1 MSRYQ
6 SFAALRHPGFRM
18 FFFGNATAMLAD
30 NMEHVIT
37 YWVMFHKFNSPALS
51 GFATISHWLPYLV
64 FAVPV
69 GAIADRVDPR
79 RLIQLGMMV
88 FMSVSL
94 AWGVLIATD
103 TLQIWHAMILLI
115 LHGLAGVF
123 WMTPGQLLLHDIVGA
138 EHLQSAVR
146 SNATARYVGTMLG
159 PAVGSTLI
167 QVMTPAHALYCNML
181 IYLPLFIWLWKAPY
195 GPKFRITKHVPRA
208 IQGFTD
214 VFATLRVMA
223 GNHTLLSMT
232 LLAGLASMFIGI
244 AYQPQMPGFASM
256 LGHGNPGM
264 AYAVLLAADATGS
277 LVAGF
282 LLESRGLLPPR
293 PATALVLAGLWA
305 VSLATF
311 ALSDSYPLAIAALF
325 AAGFL
330 ELSYGAMTQ
339 TLVQLN
345 APAEMRGRVIG
356 VFAMSA
362 LGMRMFSGITV
373 GLTGEVIGIRASLS
387 MSAGLLLVSVMMLYW
402 WGRRTQPVIS
412 ASSSGLQ
419 R

>member
-1 MSRYQ
+1 MTQ
-6 SFAALRHPGFRM
+6 LKSFAALRHPGFRM
-18 FFFGNATAMLAD
+18 FFIGNATAMLAD

-37 YWVMFHKFNSPALS
+37 YWVIFQKFNSPALS
-51 GFATISHWLPYLV
+51 GFATISHWLPFLV
-64 FAVPV
+64 FAVPAGV
-69 GAIADRVDPR
+69 LADRVDPR
-79 RLIQLGMMV
+79 RMIQVGMLL

-115 LHGLAGVF
+115 LHGLAGVC

-138 EHLQSAVR
+138 EQLQSAVR

-159 PAVGSTLI
+159 PAVGSAML
-167 QVMTPAHALYCNML
+167 QVMTPAHALFINML
-181 IYLPLFIWLWKAPY
+181 IYLPLFIWLWKASY
-195 GPKFRITKHVPRA
+195 GPKFRLTKHVPRA
-208 IQGFTD
+208 IGGFAD
-214 VFATLRVMA
+214 VFATLRIIA

-256 LGHGNPGM
+256 LGHGNPGA
-264 AYAVLLAADATGS
+264 AYAVLLAADAAGS

-293 PATALVLAGLWA
+293 PATALVLTGLWA
-305 VSLATF
+305 ASLAIF

-325 AAGFL
+325 AAGFF
-330 ELSYGAMTQ
+330 ELSYGTMTQ

-345 APAEMRGRVIG
+345 APVEMRGRVIG
-356 VFAMSA
+356 VFAMAA

-373 GLTGEVIGIRASLS
+373 GLMGEAIGIRSSLS
-387 MSAGLLLVSVMMLYW
+387 LGAGLLLVSVLVLYW
-402 WGRRTQPVIS
+402 RQRSARRVTS
-412 ASSSGLQ
+412 ASAS
-419 R
+419 